1 MPSQIGGPLMASSHK
16 HANNEHKLA
25 PNVLGLFESAVMGVA
40 GSAPAYSIAAT
51 TAGLVAAVGLAGP
64 ASLLYC
70 GIAMF
75 GIVFA
80 FNYLGRTE
88 SNSGATYA
96 WVRRG
101 LHPALGYIAGWSLIV
116 CSSIFMV
123 AATLPAGS
131 SFLGLFSQSLS
142 NSKGWVT
149 LFGAVFF
156 LLMVAA
162 VAFGVTITAK
172 VQVIMSTIEVGLLLL
187 FGVLAIFHSHPV
199 HPFSWHWFA
208 WSNPFGSKSVFFAG
222 ALLAAFY
229 YWGWDVTANLNEET
243 KGSKKTPGQG
253 AIIGMII
260 TFLLFEVFTV
270 GSNMVLTNKQVSDNA
285 ANVLGVLGQE
295 VWKGNGGKLLVV
307 AVLLS
312 TVATLE
318 TQLIQVTRTLFSMG
332 RDRTLI
338 SQLGHVHKKYQ
349 TPVVATLTMTVVG
362 LGLFVGSQFIGSIGT
377 IMGDAISAIGLQ
389 IAIYYALAAY
399 AVVVLFRKEMWK
411 KPKNFLFMGLWPL
424 LGGVF
429 MTIMFF
435 KVLPTLNATT
445 KWIGL
450 GSIAIGLIPM
460 FWYWSR
466 GHVYFKLPTKAER
479 IAVLDDLEELL

>member
-1 MPSQIGGPLMASSHK
+1 MAHSS
-16 HANNEHKLA
+16 NQDHKLA
-25 PNVLGLFESAVMGVA
+25 PHVLGLFESAVMGVA

-88 SNSGATYA
+88 SNAGATYA

-101 LHPALGYIAGWSLIV
+101 IHPAAGYLAGWSLLM

-123 AATLPAGS
+123 AATFPAGS
-131 SFLGLFSQSLS
+131 SFLGLFSTSLS

-149 LFGAVFF
+149 LFGSAFF

-162 VAFGVTITAK
+162 VAFGVTITAR
-172 VQVIMSTIEVGLLLL
+172 VQVIMSAIEVGLLLL
-187 FGVLAIFHSHPV
+187 FGILAIVHAHPV
-199 HPFSWHWFA
+199 HPFSWSWFA
-208 WSNPFGSKSVFFAG
+208 WSNPFGKNSVFFAG

-243 KGSKKTPGQG
+243 KGSRKTPGQG
-253 AIIGMII
+253 AIIGMIV
-260 TFLLFEVFTV
+260 TFILFEIFTV
-270 GSNMVLTNKQVSDNA
+270 GSNMVLSSKQVSDNSG
-285 ANVLGVLGQE
+285 NVLGVLGQE

-318 TQLIQVTRTLFSMG
+318 TQLIQVTRTMFSMG
-332 RDRTLI
+332 RDGTLLK
-338 SQLGHVHKKYQ
+338 SFGTVHKKYK
-349 TPVVATLTMTVVG
+349 TPMVATLTITVIG
-362 LGLFVGSQFIGSIGT
+362 IGLFVGSQFIGSIGT
-377 IMGDAISAIGLQ
+377 IMTDAIAAIGLQ
-389 IAIYYALAAY
+389 IAVYYAFAGFS
-399 AVVVLFRKEMWK
+399 VVVLFRIEIWK
-411 KPKNFLFMGLWPL
+411 SPKNFLLMGLWPL

-429 MTIMFF
+429 MTVMFF
-435 KVLPTLNATT
+435 KVIPTLNDTT

-450 GSIAIGLIPM
+450 GSIALGFIPM
-460 FWYWSR
+460 IYYWSK
-466 GHVYFKLPTKAER
+466 GHVYFNLPTKQER
-479 IAVLDDLEELL
+479 LAALGELEQIL

>member
-1 MPSQIGGPLMASSHK
+1 MATHSK
-16 HANNEHKLA
+16 NNHQHKLA

-51 TAGLVAAVGLAGP
+51 TAGLIAAVGLAGP

-131 SFLGLFSQSLS
+131 SFLGLFSDKLS

-149 LFGAVFF
+149 LFGAIFF

-162 VAFGVTITAK
+162 VAFGVTITAR
-172 VQVIMSTIEVGLLLL
+172 VQVIMSTIEVSLLLL
-187 FGVLAIFHSHPV
+187 FGLLAIFHGHPV
-199 HPFSWHWFA
+199 NHFSWHWFA
-208 WSNPFGSKSVFFAG
+208 WDNPFGKNSVFFAG

-243 KGSKKTPGQG
+243 KGSRKTPGQG

-270 GSNMVLTNKQVSDNA
+270 GSNMVLTSKQVSDNS

-318 TQLIQVTRTLFSMG
+318 TQLIQVTRTMFSMG
-332 RDRTLI
+332 RDGTLFK
-338 SQLGHVHKKYQ
+338 SFGTVHSKYK
-349 TPVVATLTMTVVG
+349 TPVFATVTITVVG
-362 LGLFVGSQFIGSIGT
+362 LVLFVASQFFGSIGT

-389 IAIYYALAAY
+389 IAVYYALAGF
-399 AVVVLFRKEMWK
+399 AVVVLFRKEMLK
-411 KPKNFLFMGLWPL
+411 GVGRFVLMGLWPL

-429 MTIMFF
+429 MTVMFF
-435 KVLPTLNATT
+435 KVLPTLNTATR
-445 KWIGL
+445 WIGL
-450 GSIAIGLIPM
+450 GSIAAGFIPM

-466 GHVYFKLPTKAER
+466 GHVYFKMPSKEER
-479 IAVLDDLEELL
+479 IAVLEELEELL

>member
-1 MPSQIGGPLMASSHK
+1 MPSQTGGPLMAKSSSHE
-16 HANNEHKLA
+16 NRLA

-101 LHPALGYIAGWSLIV
+101 LHPALGYIAGWSVIM

-131 SFLGLFSQSLS
+131 SFLGLFSESLS

-149 LFGAVFF
+149 LFGSIFF

-162 VAFGVTITAK
+162 VAFGVTITAR
-172 VQVIMSTIEVGLLLL
+172 VQVIMSTIEVALLLL
-187 FGVLAIFHSHPV
+187 FGLLAIFHAHPA

-243 KGSKKTPGQG
+243 KGSRKTPGRG
-253 AIIGMII
+253 AIIGMLV
-260 TFLLFEVFTV
+260 TFVLFEIFTV
-270 GSNMVLTNKQVSDNA
+270 GSNMVLTSKQVDDNA
-285 ANVLGVLGQE
+285 ANVLGILGQE
-295 VWKGNGGKLLVV
+295 VWRGTGGKLLVV

-332 RDRTLI
+332 RDGTLVK
-338 SQLGHVHKKYQ
+338 SFGTVHSKYK
-349 TPVVATLTMTVVG
+349 TPIVATLTITVVG
-362 LGLFVGSQFIGSIGT
+362 IGLFVGSQFIGSIGT

-389 IAIYYALAAY
+389 ISIYYALAGY
-399 AVVVLFRKEMWK
+399 AVVVLFRKEMMK
-411 KPKNFLFMGLWPL
+411 SVKNFILMGVWPL
-424 LGGVF
+424 IGAIF

-435 KVLPTLNATT
+435 KVLPGLNTT
-445 KWIGL
+445 TQWIGL
-450 GSIAIGLIPM
+450 GSIALGLIPM
-460 FWYWSR
+460 GWYWSQ
-466 GHVYFKLPTKAER
+466 GHVYFRMPTKAER
-479 IAVLDDLEELL
+479 IAVMEELEHNL

>member
-1 MPSQIGGPLMASSHK
+1 MSSSPQNH
-16 HANNEHKLA
+16 EHKLA

-40 GSAPAYSIAAT
+40 GSAPAYSIAAS
-51 TAGLVAAVGLAGP
+51 TALLVGAVGLAGP
-64 ASLLYC
+64 AALLYC

-101 LHPALGYIAGWSLIV
+101 LHPALGYIAGWSLLM

-131 SFLGLFSQSLS
+131 SFLGLFSDTLS

-149 LFGAVFF
+149 LFGTVFF
-156 LLMVAA
+156 LMMVAA

-172 VQVIMSTIEVGLLLL
+172 VQVIMSTIEVGLLAL
-187 FGVLAIFHSHPV
+187 FAVLAIFHGQKTHT
-199 HPFSWHWFA
+199 FSWHWFSPTA
-208 WSNPFGSKSVFFAG
+208 FGSSQTFFAG
-222 ALLAAFY
+222 ALVAAFY

-243 KGSKKTPGQG
+243 KGSHKTPGQG

-260 TFLLFEVFTV
+260 TFLLFEAFTI
-270 GSNMVLTNKQVSDNA
+270 GSNMVLSDKDINDNS
-285 ANVLGVLGQE
+285 ANILGVLGQK
-295 VWKGNGGKLLVV
+295 VWPGTPGKLIVV

-332 RDRTLI
+332 RDGTLAR
-338 SQLGHVHKKYQ
+338 SFGKVHKTYK
-349 TPVVATLTMTVVG
+349 TPVFATMTITVVG
-362 LGLFVGSQFIGSIGT
+362 IGLFVGSQFIGSLGT
-377 IMGDAISAIGLQ
+377 IMTDAIASIGVQ
-389 IAIYYALAAY
+389 ISIYYALAGY
-399 AVVVLFRKEMWK
+399 SVVVLFRKMIFK
-411 KPKNFLFMGLWPL
+411 SVKNFIFMGLWPIIGAL
-424 LGGVF
+424 F
-429 MTIMFF
+429 MTIMFI
-435 KVLPTLNATT
+435 KVIPTLDQTT
-445 KWIGL
+445 KIISFGTMAL
-450 GSIAIGLIPM
+450 GLIPM
-460 FWYWSR
+460 LWYWSR
-466 GHVYFKLPTKAER
+466 GHVYFKMPSKEER
-479 IAVLDDLEELL
+479 IAVLQEMEHNL

>member
-1 MPSQIGGPLMASSHK
+1 MDNFTNH
-16 HANNEHKLA
+16 EHKLA

-51 TAGLVAAVGLAGP
+51 TAGLIAAVGLAGP

-88 SNSGATYA
+88 SNAGATYA

-101 LHPALGYIAGWSLIV
+101 LHPALGYLAGWSLLM

-123 AATLPAGS
+123 AATFPAGS
-131 SFLGLFSQSLS
+131 SFLGLFSSTLS

-149 LFGAVFF
+149 IFGTVFF
-156 LLMVAA
+156 LMMVAA
-162 VAFGVTITAK
+162 VAFGVTITAR
-172 VQVIMSTIEVGLLLL
+172 VQVIMSAIEVGLLLL
-187 FGVLAIFHSHPV
+187 FGILAILHAHPA
-199 HPFSWHWFA
+199 HPFSWSWFA
-208 WSNPFGSKSVFFAG
+208 WNNPFGKNSVFFAG

-243 KGSKKTPGQG
+243 KGSRKTPGQG
-253 AIIGMII
+253 AIIGMLV
-260 TFLLFEVFTV
+260 TFVLFEIFTV
-270 GSNMVLTNKQVSDNA
+270 GLNMVLSSKQVADNSG
-285 ANVLGVLGQE
+285 NVLGVLGQE

-318 TQLIQVTRTLFSMG
+318 TQLIQVTRTMFSMG
-332 RDRTLI
+332 RDGTL
-338 SQLGHVHKKYQ
+338 LKAFGTVHKKYK
-349 TPVVATLTMTVVG
+349 TPMVATITITVIG
-362 LGLFVGSQFIGSIGT
+362 IGLFVGSQFIGSIGT
-377 IMGDAISAIGLQ
+377 IMTDAIAAIGLQ
-389 IAIYYALAAY
+389 IAVYYALAGY
-399 AVVVLFRKEMWK
+399 SVVVLFRKEIWK
-411 KPKNFLFMGLWPL
+411 SPKNFLFMGLWPL
-424 LGGVF
+424 LGAIF
-429 MTIMFF
+429 MSVMFY
-435 KVLPTLNATT
+435 KVIPSLNTTT

-450 GSIAIGLIPM
+450 GSIGLGFIPM
-460 FWYWSR
+460 IYYWSK
-466 GHVYFKLPTKAER
+466 GHVYFNLPTKEER
-479 IAVLDDLEELL
+479 IAALGELEQIL